1 MFDITMTI
9 NGKPASK
16 ANMMDALE
24 QAMFETTV
32 EAVKEKIKK
41 VISAAEASQ
50 IKVDV
55 VGKDISNL
63 SLNINGPE
71 EIVNKI
77 QAALA

>member
-9 NGKPASK
+9 NGKPATE
-16 ANMMDALE
+16 ANIKDALE
-24 QAMFETTV
+24 RAMFEATV
-32 EAVKEKIKK
+32 EAVKEKIRNA
-41 VISAAEASQ
+41 ITAAEAAQ

-71 EIVNKI
+71 EIVSKI